1 MLALTVLDVVV
12 IVLTWM
18 EYGRLKREAS
28 LRSARSV

>member
-1 MLALTVLDVVV
+1 MMALTVLDVVV

-28 LRSARSV
+28 LRST